1 MTTGLGASRP
11 RLSPRL
17 AAGLLAAALA
27 ALFLLQLAHSSDPS
41 PSLDLGSVLHG
52 IAATLGLVDPLAVGS
67 SVESGDSS
75 LLGQEIFELRLWRTL
90 TAAGVGALLA
100 LAGALLQG
108 LFRNGLA
115 SPSLI
120 GVTAGANLGA
130 FVAMLA
136 LSGHAHWALWGLGDA
151 GPWLVTLAAL
161 AGALGVSGVVVV
173 LGLRGPRPSVAT
185 LLLVGVAINT
195 LIAGLLSALQDL
207 VLGDNAAMTA
217 LQSWTFGNLESRQ
230 LWHAG
235 LVGVGLLV
243 SVPLIPMVATELDL
257 LASGEDDAR
266 ALGVATH
273 RTRILVLFAAAVAT
287 ASAVASAGQI
297 GFVGLVIPHMV
308 RALVGSGHRA
318 VLPLSVLA
326 GAVFLLACDL
336 AQVLALG
343 ERRLHPGV
351 LMSLIG
357 GPMFLW
363 ILLAGLRR
371 SRAW

>member
-1 MTTGLGASRP
+1 MTTGLGASHP
-11 RLSPRL
+11 RLPPRF
-17 AAGLLAAALA
+17 AAGLLAAGLV
-27 ALFLLQLAHSSDPS
+27 ALFLLQLAHSSDLWGS
-41 PSLDLGSVLHG
+41 FDLGEVLRG
-52 IAATLGLVDPLAVGS
+52 LGAMLGLADPLGADVPIEPGAPQDHS
-67 SVESGDSS
+67 QDALEM
-75 LLGQEIFELRLWRTL
+75 RLWRTL

-136 LSGHAHWALWGLGDA
+136 LSGHAHWALWGLGDS

-161 AGALGVSGVVVV
+161 AGALGVSGVVVL

-207 VLGDNAAMTA
+207 VLGDNAAMSA
-217 LQSWTFGNLESRQ
+217 LQSWTFGTLYSRQ
-230 LWHAG
+230 AWHAG
-235 LVGVGLLV
+235 LVGLGLLLT
-243 SVPLIPMVATELDL
+243 VPVIPLVATELDL

-336 AQVLALG
+336 AQVLVTG
-343 ERRLHPGV
+343 DRPLHPGV

-357 GPMFLW
+357 GPIFLW

-371 SRAW
+371 SRTW